1 MITSR
6 LFALAVIFILM
17 FAGLAGRLFD
27 LQIVHGEEYMSQY
40 ESKILRT
47 TYTNGTRGNIY
58 DRDGNVLARNELAYA
73 VTIHK
78 SQGSEYPVVIIP
90 CVKAFY
96 TMLKRNIL
104 YTAITRAKCKVYL
117 VGDWNAVCQ

>member
-1 MITSR
+1 MVEHANAIT
-6 LFALAVIFILM
+6 V
-17 FAGLAGRLFD
+17 
-27 LQIVHGEEYMSQY
+27 
-40 ESKILRT
+40 
-47 TYTNGTRGNIY
+47 
-58 DRDGNVLARNELAYA
+58 
-73 VTIHK
+73 HK

-117 VGDWNAVCQ
+117 VGEWSAVCQSIHTDDSGTRNTVLGLRIQGYYYQEQSRKNEEIEQLKLAV